1 MHVHA
6 CVPMHAA
13 CMRVCMYVCVYTG
26 KEAFL
31 HAAPCEM
38 LVLRYPQI
46 TVDMA
51 ETSIREASVGQH
63 LFRSNF
69 GLTWEAHNH
78 GSAGSLITF
87 YIKVKNQEIARKMHH
102 LGLP

>member
-1 MHVHA
+1 
-6 CVPMHAA
+6 
-13 CMRVCMYVCVYTG
+13 MYVCVHTG
-26 KEAFL
+26 REAFL

-46 TVDMA
+46 TVGMA
-51 ETSIREASVGQH
+51 ETSIREAAVGQH

-69 GLTWEAHNH
+69 GLTWEVYSH